1 MTLIQILLPAAI
13 MFTAIYAVC
22 KLFKLNPTTTVSK
35 DDGFVDG
42 FIIGQLQDED
52 Y

>member
-13 MFTAIYAVC
+13 LFTAVYAVC
-22 KLFKLNPTTTVSK
+22 KVFKLDLTQTVSK